1 MEAYRTEE
9 EQVEAL
15 RRWWQENGRT
25 TVVAVVVALGIGFG
39 WQGWK
44 HYNQERSEGASD
56 LYQRMLQAY
65 SVPALS
71 GEQQE
76 VAAQLAQQ
84 LKTEYEGSS
93 YSQFAA
99 LQLAST
105 AVIENDLS
113 AAEGEL
119 RWVLARADVGGDIA
133 RITQVRLARVLA
145 AQGQQEQALAILDE
159 ADAGPYQASY
169 ALARGDILSSMGRE
183 QQALE
188 AYRAARSLAT
198 ADGQINLRSLE
209 QKLQAL
215 GSITAGGATGGSVAG
230 EGD

>member
-84 LKTEYEGSS
+84 LKTEYDGSS

-133 RITQVRLARVLA
+133 RITQVRMARVLA

-215 GSITAGGATGGSVAG
+215 GSITAGGATDGSVAG

>member
-215 GSITAGGATGGSVAG
+215 GSITAGGATDGSVAG

>member
-84 LKTEYEGSS
+84 LKTEYDGSS

-198 ADGQINLRSLE
+198 ADGEINLRSLE

>member
-25 TVVAVVVALGIGFG
+25 TVVAVIVALGIGFG

-188 AYRAARSLAT
+188 AYRAARSQAT
-198 ADGQINLRSLE
+198 ADGEINLRSLE

-215 GSITAGGATGGSVAG
+215 GSITAGGATDGSVAG

>member
-84 LKTEYEGSS
+84 LKTEYDGSS

-215 GSITAGGATGGSVAG
+215 GSITAGGATDGSVAG